1 MPERE
6 KLARRPVP
14 RDGRLPDPVRHLQGF
29 SGLQGGIDLRVEHAR
44 LDIDCRAEG
53 IGKVLG
59 VV

>member
-1 MPERE
+1 MVY
-6 KLARRPVP
+6 K
-14 RDGRLPDPVRHLQGF
+14 
-29 SGLQGGIDLRVEHAR
+29 GGNDLRVEHAR